1 MPQSQMLR
9 RTAAKIQKSRPVRS
23 MGANSRA
30 SWSVS
35 DFSTP
40 CSFRQIDHLRLRAQ
54 LLEEPERPRTLGQ
67 PGNAAPGIVEVAEDH
82 GLGGTGLDAGGLVVA
97 LAERAILGAGLVL
110 GLLEPVMAEGA
121 FLDDALR
128 ADRDV
133 GAQSLLHRLGP
144 LGPLPVEV
152 AYRIRT
158 RGRAVAAADATRV
171 DLRHEPLVVDLRG
184 LDRADLRARRLL
196 AVHAGQGHEPEVG
209 ARPVFVPPF
218 LEWHEPHPRDRPAE
232 LRLVGPPGRYVVLD
246 LARDDACLACRAA
259 VEIDEHSPA
268 RHRSAPFG
276 RPGHSGRRR
285 QRHAY
290 GRRA

>member
-97 LAERAILGAGLVL
+97 LAERGVLGAVL
-110 GLLEPVMAEGA
+110 GLLEPVMAERA

-152 AYRIRT
+152 AHRIRT
-158 RGRAVAAADATRV
+158 RGRAVAAADAAWV
-171 DLRHEPLVVDLRG
+171 DLRHEPVVVDLRG

-196 AVHAGQGHEPEVG
+196 AVHAG
-209 ARPVFVPPF
+209 
-218 LEWHEPHPRDRPAE
+218 
-232 LRLVGPPGRYVVLD
+232 
-246 LARDDACLACRAA
+246 
-259 VEIDEHSPA
+259 
-268 RHRSAPFG
+268 
-276 RPGHSGRRR
+276 
-285 QRHAY
+285 
-290 GRRA
+290 